1 MSDDCPN
8 CEQCDCNPNDFDDV
22 QFAQQVNEEAHYYH
36 VDYYTSLNKL
46 SYAALKAIDVDPMHE
61 VSDLFAEDCR
71 SLGISY
77 EYN

>member
-1 MSDDCPN
+1 MKLEDIIYAHNSDVR
-8 CEQCDCNPNDFDDV
+8 DFMDGDGLSWDL
-22 QFAQQVNEEAHYYH
+22 YTDLY
-36 VDYYTSLNKL
+36 DYYTSLNKL